1 MRPRWIALWSAAI
14 LVGAALI
21 KPISD
26 SVSIVAWMAS
36 YEVVHIV
43 AHLFLYGSL
52 MAIAL
57 RAGLSE
63 GRAALLTLLIAVM
76 QEGIQV
82 VTAGRAPGLPE
93 LFDIGVDSVAIVA
106 VVLVTRHR
114 RRAPA

>member
-1 MRPRWIALWSAAI
+1 M

-26 SVSIVAWMAS
+26 GVPIVAWLAS

-52 MAIAL
+52 MALAL
-57 RAGLSE
+57 RVGLSE
-63 GRAALLTLLIAVM
+63 GRAALLTLAIAAL
-76 QEGIQV
+76 QEGVQLI
-82 VTAGRAPGLPE
+82 TAGRAPGLPE

-106 VVLVTRHR
+106 VVLIVR
-114 RRAPA
+114 RRRGRSTAA